1 MLKLLVGI
9 LNNRITW
16 EVKQLITEFEK
27 NQIKYELLN
36 NQKVYYRLS
45 KEKDLKSNFDLILER
60 SLSYLRGLY
69 SCAILETKGYKVIN
83 NFECLTTSG
92 NKLLTTLKLIEKK
105 IPTPETCIAFKDRS
119 AINAIEGNTGYP
131 AIIKPIIGSWGRLI
145 AKLEDYNSATAN
157 LECREIMGNIYQ
169 KIYYLQEYI
178 PNPNSKNPTD
188 IRVFVIG
195 DKCVAAM
202 ARFSPEKD
210 FRSNIAVGG
219 TAEPIELSPELEKLS
234 IQSSKAI
241 NGEIVGVDLMIKKGN
256 LNVIEINGTPQ
267 FKGIASATKI
277 NIASEIVEYIMNKY
291 K

>member
-1 MLKLLVGI
+1 MLVGI

>member
-1 MLKLLVGI
+1 MLVGI

-195 DKCVAAM
+195 NKCVAAM

>member
-1 MLKLLVGI
+1 MLVGI

-195 DKCVAAM
+195 NKCVAAM

-241 NGEIVGVDLMIKKGN
+241 NGEIVGIDLMIKKGN

>member
-1 MLKLLVGI
+1 VKLLVGI
-9 LNNRITW
+9 LINRITW
-16 EVKQLITEFEK
+16 EVKQLIAEFEK

-36 NQKVYYRLS
+36 NQKVYYKLS

-105 IPTPETCIAFKDRS
+105 IPTPETCIAFKDQS
-119 AINAIEGNTGYP
+119 AINAIEGKIGYP

-169 KIYYLQEYI
+169 KIYYLQEYV

-202 ARFSPEKD
+202 GRFSPEKD

-241 NGEIVGVDLMIKKGN
+241 NGEIVGVDLMIKNGN

-277 NIASEIVEYIMNKY
+277 NIASEIIEYIVNKY

>member
-1 MLKLLVGI
+1 MKLLVGI
-9 LNNRITW
+9 LINRITW
-16 EVKQLITEFEK
+16 EVKQLIAEFEK

-36 NQKVYYRLS
+36 NQKVYYKLS

-105 IPTPETCIAFKDRS
+105 IPTPETCIAFKDQS
-119 AINAIEGNTGYP
+119 AINAIEGKIGYP

-169 KIYYLQEYI
+169 KIYYLQEYV

-202 ARFSPEKD
+202 GRFSPETD

-241 NGEIVGVDLMIKKGN
+241 NGEIVGIDLMIKNGN

-277 NIASEIVEYIMNKY
+277 NIASEIIEYIVNKY

>member
-1 MLKLLVGI
+1 M
-9 LNNRITW
+9 
-16 EVKQLITEFEK
+16 
-27 NQIKYELLN
+27 
-36 NQKVYYRLS
+36 
-45 KEKDLKSNFDLILER
+45 
-60 SLSYLRGLY
+60 
-69 SCAILETKGYKVIN
+69 
-83 NFECLTTSG
+83 
-92 NKLLTTLKLIEKK
+92 
-105 IPTPETCIAFKDRS
+105 
-119 AINAIEGNTGYP
+119 
-131 AIIKPIIGSWGRLI
+131 
-145 AKLEDYNSATAN
+145 EDYNIATAN

>member
-1 MLKLLVGI
+1 MLVGI

-36 NQKVYYRLS
+36 NQKVYFKLS

-105 IPTPETCIAFKDRS
+105 IPTPETCIAFKDQS
-119 AINAIEGNTGYP
+119 ALNAIEGNKGYP

-178 PNPNSKNPTD
+178 PKPNSRNPTD

-202 ARFSPEKD
+202 GRFSPEKD

-219 TAEPIELSPELEKLS
+219 TAELIELSPELEKLS

-241 NGEIVGVDLMIKKGN
+241 NGEIVGVDLMIKEGN

-277 NIASEIVEYIMNKY
+277 NIAAEIVEYIMNKY

>member
-1 MLKLLVGI
+1 MLVGI

-241 NGEIVGVDLMIKKGN
+241 NGEIVGIDLMIKKGN

>member
-1 MLKLLVGI
+1 MKLLVGI
-9 LNNRITW
+9 LINRITW
-16 EVKQLITEFEK
+16 EVKQLIAEFEK

-36 NQKVYYRLS
+36 NQKVYYKLS

-105 IPTPETCIAFKDRS
+105 IPTPETCIAFKDQS
-119 AINAIEGNTGYP
+119 AINAIEGKIGYP

-145 AKLEDYNSATAN
+145 AKLEDYNSTTAN

-169 KIYYLQEYI
+169 KIYYLQEYV

-202 ARFSPEKD
+202 GRFSPEKD

-241 NGEIVGVDLMIKKGN
+241 NGEIVGVDLMIKNGN

-277 NIASEIVEYIMNKY
+277 NIASEIIEYIVNKY

>member
-1 MLKLLVGI
+1 MLVGI

-241 NGEIVGVDLMIKKGN
+241 NGEIIGVDLMIKKGN

>member
-1 MLKLLVGI
+1 MLVGI
-9 LNNRITW
+9 LINRITW

-36 NQKVYYRLS
+36 NQKVYYKLS

-105 IPTPETCIAFKDRS
+105 IPTPETYIAFKDQS
-119 AINAIEGNTGYP
+119 AINAIEGIIGYP

-145 AKLEDYNSATAN
+145 AKLDDYNSATAN

-178 PNPNSKNPTD
+178 PNTNSKNPTD

-202 ARFSPEKD
+202 GRFRPEKD
-210 FRSNIAVGG
+210 FRSNLAVGG
-219 TAEPIELSPELEKLS
+219 TAKLIELSPELEKLS

>member
-1 MLKLLVGI
+1 MVKLLVGI
-9 LNNRITW
+9 LINRITW
-16 EVKQLITEFEK
+16 EVKQLIAEFEK

-36 NQKVYYRLS
+36 NQKVYYKLS

-105 IPTPETCIAFKDRS
+105 IPTPETYIAFKNQS

-169 KIYYLQEYI
+169 KIYYLQEYV

-202 ARFSPEKD
+202 GRFSPEKD

-241 NGEIVGVDLMIKKGN
+241 NGEIVGVDLMIKNGN

>member
-1 MLKLLVGI
+1 MLVGI

-36 NQKVYYRLS
+36 NQKVYFKLS

-105 IPTPETCIAFKDRS
+105 IPTPETCIAFKDQS
-119 AINAIEGNTGYP
+119 ALNAIEGNKGYP

-178 PNPNSKNPTD
+178 PKPNSKNPTD

-202 ARFSPEKD
+202 GRFSPEKD

-219 TAEPIELSPELEKLS
+219 TAELIELSPELEKLS

-241 NGEIVGVDLMIKKGN
+241 NGEIVGVDLMIKEGN

-277 NIASEIVEYIMNKY
+277 NIAAEIVEYIMNKY

>member
-1 MLKLLVGI
+1 MLVGI
-9 LNNRITW
+9 LINRITW
-16 EVKQLITEFEK
+16 EVKQLIAEFEK

-195 DKCVAAM
+195 NKCVAAM

-241 NGEIVGVDLMIKKGN
+241 NGEIVGIDLMIKKGN

>member
-1 MLKLLVGI
+1 MLVGI
-9 LNNRITW
+9 LINRITW
-16 EVKQLITEFEK
+16 EVKQLIAEFEK

-36 NQKVYYRLS
+36 NQKVYYKLS

-105 IPTPETCIAFKDRS
+105 IPTPETCIAFKDQS
-119 AINAIEGNTGYP
+119 AINAIEGKIGYP

-169 KIYYLQEYI
+169 KIYYLQEYV

-202 ARFSPEKD
+202 GRFSPEKD

-241 NGEIVGVDLMIKKGN
+241 NGEIVGVDLMIKNGN

-277 NIASEIVEYIMNKY
+277 NIASEIIEYIVNKY

>member
-1 MLKLLVGI
+1 LLVGI